1 MHLTYRTTRLIVP
14 LVVATVTMIVAP
26 AVASAETDTVTV
38 TEVATALRGV
48 ENSGL
53 VADAIPS
60 TTDINSASISALNG
74 MMADIPKDP
83 EMGVSLAAEGVGSVT
98 IDLPNAQSSQDA
110 KRLPDG
116 IIVYPGSDGSA
127 NAVIPTENGV
137 QMLTTI
143 AAADAPT
150 RYDYGVSVPAGG
162 RIVLLDGAAS
172 VVDGQGEVVLSV
184 PRPWAKDAHGVAVPT
199 HFEVDGTTLTQVV
212 EHSVGDYAYPVVAD
226 PVWLVGIVVVAVVLL
241 RWAVTV
247 CGLGYLSGAAQEA
260 FFHGWVW
267 QRVRQAGRE
276 GCVWGLLT
284 GGAGGVARMLIKR

>member
-1 MHLTYRTTRLIVP
+1 
-14 LVVATVTMIVAP
+14 MIVAP